1 MSRLLVLESDSTRRE
16 ALVTVLTQGGVRAK
30 GVSHFEIAGELA
42 THSIELLL
50 VGDRDLRI
58 LDDLPRCGESLAVPV
73 LTLVDFGQVSGLLAS
88 LSAGVSGF
96 VSRDRSPDEILAK
109 VKSLVQQVDLNDSDP
124 HEVTIADDGTLTER
138 TYRSSDLVEALE
150 AASEEI
156 RNLRSQYIDEQSQRR
171 KVEQA
176 LMESEAFYQSLV
188 ETLPM
193 AMFRKDLQ
201 GRVTFA
207 NRLLCEA
214 FRRPLDEVLNRT
226 DYDFFPRDLAEKYRA
241 DDRRVVESREN
252 FETTEEFE
260 AANGERRFTHVVK
273 TPVYDVAGNPIGV
286 QGIFSDVTEKEQAE
300 IELHQ
305 TKARLQAVLN
315 AATQMSVIA
324 TDMNGLIDVFNTG
337 AERMLGYTA
346 DEMVGQ
352 QTLAL
357 FHLESEVQK
366 RSEELSLEFGRSIQ
380 GFEVFVE
387 RARQGQ
393 HDEREWT
400 YVRKDGKH
408 LTVNLVIT
416 ARLDRDQ
423 QIEGFLGIAS
433 DITARKKAEE
443 AMRRAKEEAEAA
455 SRAKSDFLANMS
467 HEIRTPLNA
476 VIGMTELVR
485 DTELT
490 PTQREYLGMVQE
502 SGESLLAVIND
513 ILDFSKIEAGKLS
526 LEEVP
531 FNVREVL
538 GDTMKSLALRAHR
551 KQLELACHVA
561 PDVPFAIAGD
571 PHRLRQIVINLVG
584 NAIKFTEVGE
594 VVLDVAMQQQIN
606 GSLELHFRVQDT
618 GIGIPQNKLDTI
630 FEAFEQAD
638 TTTTRR
644 YGGTGLGLAIAS
656 SLVELMEGNIW
667 VESEVGRGSVFHFT
681 AWYRRASAESVAT
694 ATSIHPPMLCG
705 LRVLIVDDNSTN
717 RRILTEMLTN
727 WAMHPLAV
735 SSVADALEELE
746 RMSRAGTPYALI
758 LTDSNMPVQDG
769 FELAE
774 RIQSHR
780 ELCGS
785 MIMMLTSADR
795 SEDLAK
801 CEQFG
806 IAAYLIKPIKQSE
819 LLDAIV
825 LAVGAD
831 AHAIAAPAKAS
842 TPKKLASRPRS
853 ILLAEDS
860 LINQK
865 LAIGLLERWG
875 HTVTVAN
882 NGEEAV
888 KLSGEK
894 EFDLILMDVQMP
906 ELDGLDA
913 TLAIRA
919 RERDSGLHLPIVAMT
934 AHAMKGDRERCL
946 EVGMDGYLVKPIR
959 ADLLFRQIEEIS
971 GAAAPMDQRTTSINA
986 NGAATGPSLVD
997 WKVANHA
1004 VNGDQ
1009 NLLDQVIGAFLEEG
1023 PQLLKTMQVSAAAG
1037 EWKRFQRAA
1046 HTLKSALRT
1055 FGVASADPVEELELT
1070 VKSGNIAITPE
1081 VIVQIAEIVRPAL
1094 DEMQHRLNSRRAGV
1108 TI

>member
-1 MSRLLVLESDSTRRE
+1 MPRMLVVEHDAARRDV
-16 ALVTVLTQGGVRAK
+16 LVSVLTEAGFRAK
-30 GVSHFEIAGELA
+30 AVSLAEVAGQLA
-42 THSIELLL
+42 SHRIELLL
-50 VGDRDLRI
+50 VGDSDLRL
-58 LDDLPRCGESLAVPV
+58 LDDLPRNGDEFTVPV
-73 LTLVDFGQVSGLLAS
+73 LTLVDLGNVSGILAS
-88 LSAGVSGF
+88 LSAGANGF
-96 VSRDRSPDEILAK
+96 LSRDSSSDEIVAK
-109 VKSLVQQVDLNDSDP
+109 VKSVLGSVDLNDSDP
-124 HEVTIADDGTLTER
+124 HQITIMGDGTLTDR
-138 TYRSSDLVEALE
+138 TYRPAGLVEALE
-150 AASEEI
+150 VACDKIRTLQSQYQEE
-156 RNLRSQYIDEQSQRR
+156 RSQRH

-201 GRVTFA
+201 GRITFA

-214 FRRPLDEVLNRT
+214 FRRPLEEVLDRT
-226 DYDFFPRDLAEKYRA
+226 DYDFFPRDLAEKYRI
-241 DDRRVVESREN
+241 DDRQVVESRQN
-252 FETTEEFE
+252 FETTEEFQ
-260 AANGERRFTHVVK
+260 AQDGERRFTHVVK
-273 TPVYDVAGNPIGV
+273 TPVYDATGNPVGV
-286 QGIFSDVTEKEQAE
+286 QGIFSDVTDRERAE

-305 TKARLQAVLN
+305 TKTRLQAVLN
-315 AATQMSVIA
+315 AATQMAVIA

-346 DEMVGQ
+346 EEMIGK
-352 QTLAL
+352 QTLASI
-357 FHLESEVQK
+357 HLGSEV
-366 RSEELSLEFGRSIQ
+366 RNRGEELSQQFGHTIQ
-380 GFEVFVE
+380 GFGVFVE
-387 RARQGQ
+387 YARQGQ
-393 HDEREWT
+393 HEEREWT
-400 YVRKDGKH
+400 YVRKDGSQF
-408 LTVNLVIT
+408 TVNLVVT
-416 ARLDRDQ
+416 SRRDRDG
-423 QIEGFLGIAS
+423 QIEGFLGIAT
-433 DITARKKAEE
+433 DISARKKAEE
-443 AMRRAKEEAEAA
+443 ALHKAKEEAEAA

-476 VIGMTELVR
+476 VIGMTELVC
-485 DTELT
+485 DTELSA
-490 PTQREYLGMVQE
+490 TQREYLGMVQE

-561 PDVPFAIAGD
+561 PDVPFAVAGD

-584 NAIKFTEVGE
+584 NAIKFTEAGE
-594 VVLDVAMQQQIN
+594 VVLDVALQQLSDD
-606 GSLELHFRVQDT
+606 GLVLHFRVQDT
-618 GIGIPQNKLDTI
+618 GVGIPQDKLDTI

-638 TTTTRR
+638 TSTTRR

-667 VESEVGRGSVFHFT
+667 VESEVLRGSVFHFT
-681 AWYRRASAESVAT
+681 ARYRRTSAENIAT
-694 ATSIHPPMLCG
+694 ASSIHPPMLNG
-705 LRVLIVDDNSTN
+705 LRVLVVDDNSTN

-735 SSVADALEELE
+735 SSVADALDELE
-746 RMSRAGTPYALI
+746 RMARAGSPYALI

-774 RIQSHR
+774 RIQSNR
-780 ELCGS
+780 ALCGS

-795 SEDLAK
+795 PDDLAK
-801 CEQFG
+801 CDKHG
-806 IAAYLIKPIKQSE
+806 IAAYLLKPIKQSE

-831 AHAIAAPAKAS
+831 SSLRVTSATSAAP
-842 TPKKLASRPRS
+842 KKQASRPRS

-882 NGEEAV
+882 NGTEAV
-888 KLSGEK
+888 LLSNNQS
-894 EFDLILMDVQMP
+894 FDLILMDVQMP

-919 RERDSGLHLPIVAMT
+919 RERDSGIHIPIIAMT

-946 EVGMDGYLVKPIR
+946 EVGMDSYLAKPIR
-959 ADLLFRQIEEIS
+959 AEQLFRQIEEIS
-971 GAAAPMDQRTTSINA
+971 GAATVSGIAGENGSG
-986 NGAATGPSLVD
+986 NGAMSELNLVD
-997 WKVANHA
+997 WEVAYQA

-1009 NLLDQVIGAFLEEG
+1009 ALLEQVIAAFLEEG
-1023 PQLLKTMQVSAAAG
+1023 PQLLKTMKLASAAG

-1070 VKSGNIAITPE
+1070 AKSGNTAITPE
-1081 VIVQIAEIVRPAL
+1081 TVAQITGLVQPAL
-1094 DEMQHRLNSRRAGV
+1094 NEMQRRLNSRGTGV

>member
-1 MSRLLVLESDSTRRE
+1 MSRLLVVERDAARRD
-16 ALVTVLTQGGVRAK
+16 ALVDALTQGGFRAK
-30 GVSHFEIAGELA
+30 GIAHSEVVGELA
-42 THSIELLL
+42 AHTIELVV
-50 VGDRDLRI
+50 VGDGDLRI
-58 LDDLPRCGESLAVPV
+58 LDDLPRHGETLAVPV
-73 LTLVDFGQVSGLLAS
+73 LTLVDLGNESGVLAS
-88 LSAGVSGF
+88 LSAGVRGF
-96 VSRDRSPDEILAK
+96 LSRNRSPEEILEK

-124 HEVTIADDGTLTER
+124 HQVTIADDGTLTER
-138 TYRSSDLVEALE
+138 TYRSSDLVAALE

-156 RNLRSQYIDEQSQRR
+156 RNLQSQYDDEQSQRR

-176 LMESEAFYQSLV
+176 LMESEAFFQSLV

-201 GRVTFA
+201 GRISFA

-214 FRRPLDEVLNRT
+214 FRRPLEEVLNRT

-273 TPVYDVAGNPIGV
+273 TPVFDAVGNPVGV
-286 QGIFSDVTEKEQAE
+286 QGMFSDVTEKERAE

-305 TKARLQAVLN
+305 TRARLQAVLN

-346 DEMVGQ
+346 DEMIGQ
-352 QTLAL
+352 QTPAII
-357 FHLESEVQK
+357 HLENEVRK
-366 RSEELSLEFGRSIQ
+366 RSEEMSLELGRPVQ
-380 GFEVFVE
+380 GIDVFFEN
-387 RARQGQ
+387 ARQGK

-400 YVRKDGKH
+400 YVRKDGSH
-408 LTVNLVIT
+408 LTVNLVVT
-416 ARLDRDQ
+416 ARRDRDQ
-423 QIEGFLGIAS
+423 QIEGFLGIAT
-433 DITARKKAEE
+433 DITSRKKAEE
-443 AMRRAKEEAEAA
+443 ALRRAKEEAEAA

-476 VIGMTELVR
+476 VIGMTELVC

-526 LEEVP
+526 LEEIP

-551 KQLELACHVA
+551 KRLELACHVA
-561 PDVPFAIAGD
+561 PDVPFAISGD

-667 VESEVGRGSVFHFT
+667 VESDVGLGSVFHFT

-694 ATSIHPPMLCG
+694 ATSIHPPMLGG

-735 SSVADALEELE
+735 SGVADALDELE

-801 CEQFG
+801 CAQLG

-831 AHAIAAPAKAS
+831 AHASAMPAKTT
-842 TPKKLASRPRS
+842 TPKKQASRPRS

-882 NGEEAV
+882 NGVEAV

-946 EVGMDGYLVKPIR
+946 EVGMDGYVVKPIR
-959 ADLLFRQIEEIS
+959 AEQLFRQIEEIS
-971 GAAAPMDQRTTSINA
+971 GATAMAGPETGDITE
-986 NGAATGPSLVD
+986 NGAAAGASLVD
-997 WKVANHA
+997 WEVAHQA

-1009 NLLDQVIGAFLEEG
+1009 KLLDQVIGAFLDEG
-1023 PQLLKTMQVSAAAG
+1023 PQLLKTMQASAAAG

-1070 VKSGNIAITPE
+1070 AKSGNSAITPE
-1081 VIVQIAEIVRPAL
+1081 VVAQIVEIVRPAL
-1094 DEMQHRLNSRRAGV
+1094 DEMQRRLNSRQSGV